1 MALQRLGQ
9 INNTGLSNALFAKLF
24 LTEVIA
30 AFDEYVVFDKL
41 LTSRTIPHGKSVS
54 FPVTW
59 KTNSQYF
66 IPGVSPDLLGN
77 NNVGQN
83 EIVVNVDSVLESDIL
98 IPQID
103 ELQNHWD
110 VRQEFAKQMGQAI
123 ARTEDQQLAQLAI
136 LCARD
141 TTDGQAGITGVKGS
155 ANQRAVANMDT
166 DATVLTAALFYVAQ
180 KYAENYIPL
189 DNVTA
194 VFKPAQYYLLAQNS
208 TIQSRFFNPT
218 TSPLVSG
225 MLPPIA
231 DIPIF
236 KSNNL
241 PNGVVIPTQTGTNNV
256 YSGDFTNTVG
266 VVFDKSAVGTVKLQG
281 LTTEQVYMPWKQATL
296 MIAKMAVGHGILRPI
311 ASWELE
317 HT

>member
-9 INNTGLSNALFAKLF
+9 INNTGSTSALFAKLF
-24 LTEVIA
+24 LTEVIS

-41 LTSRTIPHGKSVS
+41 LTSRSIPHGKSVS

-59 KTNSQYF
+59 KTNAQYF
-66 IPGVSPDLLGN
+66 IPGTSPDLAGGN
-77 NNVGQN
+77 SVGQN

-103 ELQNHWD
+103 ELQNHFD

-123 ARTEDQQLAQLAI
+123 ARIEDQQLAQLAI

-155 ANQRAVANMDT
+155 ANQKIVANTDT
-166 DATVLTAALFYVAQ
+166 DASVLTASIFFVAQ

-189 DNVTA
+189 DNVSC
-194 VFKPAQYYLLAQNS
+194 VLKPAQYYLLAQNS

-241 PNGVVIPTQTGTNNV
+241 PNGNVVASTTGTNNT

-266 VVFDKSAVGTVKLQG
+266 VIFDKSAVGTVKLQG
-281 LTTEQVYMPWKQATL
+281 MTTEQQYLIQKQATL
-296 MIAKMAVGHGILRPI
+296 MVAKMAVGHGVLRPI
-311 ASWELE
+311 ASWELQ